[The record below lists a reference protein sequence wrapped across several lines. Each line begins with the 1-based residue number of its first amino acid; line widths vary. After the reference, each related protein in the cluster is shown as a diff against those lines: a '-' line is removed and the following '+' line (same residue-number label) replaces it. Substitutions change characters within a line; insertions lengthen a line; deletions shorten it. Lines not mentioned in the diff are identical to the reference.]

1 MQRYKG
7 LGTMAAV
14 VAAFLL
20 GSGAMVSANAEPP
33 TVDELFERLGYSEA
47 DKKAIIGGK
56 IISTDV
62 KRTRDDQLIAAVAM
76 PLKTTMAELFT
87 AIDSGSNLPFD
98 VTTLAWGE
106 VTTGAIE
113 DFAGVGYD
121 NAEKGEVDKL
131 LRVKANSNFN
141 FSSDEIGFL
150 QKELKDLD
158 AKDAASA
165 EAAAAAYR
173 QVLAGRVKAYSEKG
187 LDGVADYDQGGSP
200 LTPAKQLRAVEA
212 QAEDFLTT
220 FFPDFWKA
228 LNGYPASSNPD
239 ISSKIYWVKRTV
251 EGRPTFILIHQM
263 VQAGDDFTLTSQR
276 QFYVGQTYE
285 SLQMIGLAL
294 PAEEG
299 VMVFSVNSVFTDQI
313 TGFFSGV
320 ALSVGQGR
328 TKDDMA
334 KHFETVRQKV
344 Q

>member
-1 MQRYKG
+1 MQEYRV
-7 LGTMAAV
+7 LGTVAAV
-14 VAAFLL
+14 ATALL
-20 GSGAMVSANAEPP
+20 IGSGAMFAANAQPP
-33 TVDELFERLGYSEA
+33 TVDEVFERLGYSDA
-47 DKKAIIGGK
+47 DKKAIMGGK

-62 KRTRDDQLIAAVAM
+62 KRTRDDQLVAAVAL
-76 PLKTTMAELFT
+76 PLKATMAEIFT
-87 AIDSGSNLPFD
+87 AIDSGSNLPLD

-106 VTTGAIE
+106 VKTGALE
-113 DFAGVGYD
+113 DFAGVVYD
-121 NAEKGEVDKL
+121 DKEKGEVSKL
-131 LRVKANSNFN
+131 LKVKADSNFN

-150 QKELKDLD
+150 QKEFKDLD
-158 AKDAASA
+158 PKDAASA

-173 QVLAGRVKAYSEKG
+173 QVLAGRVKAYKEKG

-212 QAEDFLTT
+212 QGEEFLTT
-220 FFPDFWKA
+220 YFPDFWKA
-228 LNGYPASSNPD
+228 VSGYPANGSAD
-239 ISSKIYWVKRTV
+239 ISSKIYWLKRTV

-263 VQAGDDFTLTSQR
+263 VQAGDDFVLTTQR

-285 SLQMIGLAL
+285 SLQMTGLAL

-299 VMVFSVNSVFTDQI
+299 AMVFSVNSVFTDQI
-313 TGFFSGV
+313 TGFFSNV

-334 KHFETVRQKV
+334 KHFENVRQKI